1 MAKPA
6 TGTNPNALF
15 GPHKADAQAKRAAVA
30 RPRRPLIV
38 RRVAGNGSCLRGKH
52 YDAQMSQIERLSG
65 PLIAFL
71 PCAIVPCRAM
81 AHGPPFASYCVRRT
95 SVAP

>member
-65 PLIAFL
+65 PLIPTL
-71 PCAIVPCRAM
+71 CHRAM
-81 AHGPPFASYCVRRT
+81 SCHGPWPAIRLILCTPYLRR
-95 SVAP
+95 